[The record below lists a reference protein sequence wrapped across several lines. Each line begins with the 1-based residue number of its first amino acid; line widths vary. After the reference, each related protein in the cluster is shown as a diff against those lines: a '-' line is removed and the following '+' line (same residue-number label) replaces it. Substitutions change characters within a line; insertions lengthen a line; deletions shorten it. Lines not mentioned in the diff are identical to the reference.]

1 MDALSQKGASDESVA
16 RLLFH
21 EATHKW
27 ANTKDICYKWDTIAQ
42 KYKHTEW
49 NKAITEW
56 RTDKARTLA
65 TKIRDNIQPTVDR
78 GSNRKPLMPLTK
90 EGVAATEWVYNA
102 DSYAWAAYRLWK
114 KALQAAQQHD
124 WND

>member
-65 TKIRDNIQPTVDR
+65 TKIRDNIQLRMGSIPLVEESPPGSATARLERLNRRLRRVPGFRIGIGTVAR
-78 GSNRKPLMPLTK
+78 TRYPR
-90 EGVAATEWVYNA
+90 W
-102 DSYAWAAYRLWK
+102 WR
-114 KALQAAQQHD
+114 
-124 WND
+124 